1 MNQDKMNVDKLNA
14 TSTRREFLATSAGLA
29 LATSVAGI
37 PARPAEAVTAPGS
50 RNLPNRPSAA
60 RPRRIIIDT
69 DPGVDDAMAIFLALR
84 SPELKVEAITP
95 VSGNVPLA
103 LTLPNA
109 LRLVE
114 IAGRPEVPVAAGASV
129 PLVRH
134 LVTAE
139 YVHGENGLAGVEF
152 PAPKLKPV
160 AESATEIICRL
171 VRSSPGEITIV
182 AIGPLTNIATVLR
195 SDPEIARMIPAIR
208 IMGGGL
214 VHGNITPAAEFN
226 LYVDPEAARIV
237 FDAGIPLTMVGLDVT
252 EKVLVNDSHI
262 RQLQAAQNPV
272 SQAAAK
278 ILKATLDHV
287 RHSNNI
293 TYVAMHDPLTVASLI
308 DPSLLTFTDYHVD
321 IETEGEFTSGMSV
334 GWARA
339 PVRGSA
345 PMALAGPPAPEPDM
359 SFHANANVATEVQPQ
374 RFFDLLIPRL
384 AGTA

>member
-1 MNQDKMNVDKLNA
+1 M
-14 TSTRREFLATSAGLA
+14 
-29 LATSVAGI
+29 
-37 PARPAEAVTAPGS
+37 
-50 RNLPNRPSAA
+50 
-60 RPRRIIIDT
+60 
-69 DPGVDDAMAIFLALR
+69 
-84 SPELKVEAITP
+84 
-95 VSGNVPLA
+95 
-103 LTLPNA
+103 
-109 LRLVE
+109 
-114 IAGRPEVPVAAGASV
+114 PVAAGASV

-334 GWARA
+334 GLGSRSGSRLGADGPRRSAGTRARHVVPRERQCRHRSSAAALFRFADPA
-339 PVRGSA
+339 PRRNRLSVREFTTFIWHSQA
-345 PMALAGPPAPEPDM
+345 PQAQKNLGLCAPYFASGIGRLATDTHVPFCSTHLRCCLSVAAFWMSDNALAITPCE
-359 SFHANANVATEVQPQ
+359 F
-374 RFFDLLIPRL
+374 
-384 AGTA
+384 

>member
-1 MNQDKMNVDKLNA
+1 MNPDKTNPDKLNA
-14 TSTRREFLATSAGLA
+14 ASTRREFLATSAGLA
-29 LATSVAGI
+29 LATGLAGVSAAKAGVA
-37 PARPAEAVTAPGS
+37 TAPGS
-50 RNLPNRPSAA
+50 RNLPNRGSMAG
-60 RPRRIIIDT
+60 PRRVIIDT

-114 IAGRPEVPVAAGASV
+114 IADRPDVPVAAGASV

-139 YVHGENGLAGVEF
+139 YVHGENGLGGVEF
-152 PAPKLKPV
+152 PEPKLKPS
-160 AESATEIICRL
+160 AETAAEIICRL
-171 VRSSPGEITIV
+171 VRGNPGEITIV

-195 SDPEIARMIPAIR
+195 SDPEIARMIPAIV

-287 RHSNNI
+287 RHSDNI

-308 DPSLLTFTDYHVD
+308 DPSLLTFTDYHVE
-321 IETEGEFTSGMSV
+321 IETEGEFTAGMSV
-334 GWARA
+334 GWDRA

-345 PMALAGPPAPEPDM
+345 PMALAGPTAPKPDM
-359 SFHANANVATEVQPQ
+359 SFHPNAKVATEVQSQ
-374 RFFDLLIPRL
+374 RFFDLFIPHL
-384 AGTA
+384 AGAA